1 MKVKVKKVKKNPAPV
16 VTEQEMDLSNP
27 INLKYSDEQC
37 KIAKFVQNAYH
48 EFYSAVRKDTFAD
61 IKKHFDENLK
71 NYCSDTNNINRPR
84 TLKELLN
91 NKKADKSKEK
101 NIRLIFNNRNNE
113 SFSDE
118 DIAHY
123 CKTYLLTEISLDA
136 ISEMFL
142 ENIFEKDGKRF
153 VLVPLL
159 WLWNYIT

>member
-1 MKVKVKKVKKNPAPV
+1 MKVKVKKVKKNPAPF

-27 INLKYSDEQC
+27 INLKHSYEQKEIIRLAHKACDE
-37 KIAKFVQNAYH
+37 FV
-48 EFYSAVRKDTFAD
+48 SSVRKDTFAD
-61 IKKHFDENLK
+61 IKKHFDENFK

-91 NKKADKSKEK
+91 NKKADKSKEN

-123 CKTYLLTEISLDA
+123 CKTYLLTEISMDA

-159 WLWNYIT
+159 WLWNYII